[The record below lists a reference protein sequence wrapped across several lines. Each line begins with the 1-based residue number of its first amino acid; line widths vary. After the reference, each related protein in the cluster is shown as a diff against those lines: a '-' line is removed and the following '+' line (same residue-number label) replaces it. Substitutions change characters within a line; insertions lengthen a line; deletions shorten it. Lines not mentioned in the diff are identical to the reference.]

1 MRPSIKIPLQREILV
16 LFTDRMVT
24 NCPMKFMGIIP
35 APGGL
40 VKREFATGSLRR
52 NFTKKARVNEV

>member
-1 MRPSIKIPLQREILV
+1 MRPSIKIPPQREILV

-24 NCPMKFMGIIP
+24 NCPMKFIGIISSH
-35 APGGL
+35 GGL
-40 VKREFATGSLRR
+40 VKQEFAIGCLGR